1 MGTMKRLAL
10 ALGGVVNVG
19 KKGFLSGMVDGERD
33 FIQFFERSVAS
44 LTSGML
50 LGIKLYQWCVT
61 QDIPITTYCQ
71 KGSYSAGSA
80 EKKALVANTKPRNW
94 RNLLEIPGLETLRVN
109 LAHMGGDDAIETLFK
124 GGKVTPRG
132 WTYTIIQML
141 KKYPNVYADL
151 SASDYH
157 AQGGASRI
165 RRIFELDKKGQFGA
179 GHSLEDKVLW
189 DQRCLVQSQWQVT
202 LSSLRRAA
210 AQSPQCLE
218 QPQCYHADE
227 KADGDESEEV
237 PADHLAVAQSL
248 SVIPSS

>member
-1 MGTMKRLAL
+1 M
-10 ALGGVVNVG
+10 
-19 KKGFLSGMVDGERD
+19 
-33 FIQFFERSVAS
+33 
-44 LTSGML
+44 
-50 LGIKLYQWCVT
+50 T

-165 RRIFELDKKGQFGA
+165 RRNLRAGQEGTVRRRSFPGGQGALGISGASFNPNGKSHYHHYVERLRKALSASNSLNATTLMKKLTETNPRKF
-179 GHSLEDKVLW
+179 
-189 DQRCLVQSQWQVT
+189 
-202 LSSLRRAA
+202 LR
-210 AQSPQCLE
+210 
-218 QPQCYHADE
+218 
-227 KADGDESEEV
+227 
-237 PADHLAVAQSL
+237 
-248 SVIPSS
+248 IT

>member
-1 MGTMKRLAL
+1 
-10 ALGGVVNVG
+10 
-19 KKGFLSGMVDGERD
+19 
-33 FIQFFERSVAS
+33 
-44 LTSGML
+44 
-50 LGIKLYQWCVT
+50 VT

-94 RNLLEIPGLETLRVN
+94 RNLLEIPGLETLLVN

-124 GGKVTPRG
+124 GGKLTPRG

-151 SASDYH
+151 SAYDYH

-189 DQRCLVQSQWQVT
+189 AVPRSIPMASHT
-202 LSSLRRAA
+202 IITTSSGGAKP
-210 AQSPQCLE
+210 S
-218 QPQCYHADE
+218 
-227 KADGDESEEV
+227 V
-237 PADHLAVAQSL
+237 PRTASML
-248 SVIPSS
+248 PR

>member
-1 MGTMKRLAL
+1 M
-10 ALGGVVNVG
+10 
-19 KKGFLSGMVDGERD
+19 
-33 FIQFFERSVAS
+33 
-44 LTSGML
+44 
-50 LGIKLYQWCVT
+50 
-61 QDIPITTYCQ
+61 
-71 KGSYSAGSA
+71 
-80 EKKALVANTKPRNW
+80 ANTKPRNW

-189 DQRCLVQSQWQVT
+189 GSAVPRSIPMASHT
-202 LSSLRRAA
+202 IITTSSGCAKP
-210 AQSPQCLE
+210 S
-218 QPQCYHADE
+218 
-227 KADGDESEEV
+227 V
-237 PADHLAVAQSL
+237 PRTASML
-248 SVIPSS
+248 PR